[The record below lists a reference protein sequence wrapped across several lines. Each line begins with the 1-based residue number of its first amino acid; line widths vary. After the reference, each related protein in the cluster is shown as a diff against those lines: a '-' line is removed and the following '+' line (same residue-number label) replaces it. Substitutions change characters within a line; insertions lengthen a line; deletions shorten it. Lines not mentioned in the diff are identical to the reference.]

1 MNFLVNS
8 GALAGHIQAVAKA
21 INSKSVNLIPVLS
34 NILFELKGDT
44 LTLTGSDANNRLSSS
59 IEVTNKG
66 EDGCFLVS
74 DRIIIDAL
82 RELPDQPITID
93 VDANSYHAKLQYS
106 NGFYDFLASNADS
119 YPATIELNDQ
129 SNSIELTA
137 ESLLEGLNAAKV
149 AAGTD
154 ERRPIMTGVLLDL
167 QTDKI
172 TYVASDGRILVR
184 HTDHRVSAPQ
194 AARLTLP
201 PAVYKILTGTILAKE
216 NGAVRINFDDKHIQF
231 VLNSFT
237 LTARL
242 LEGTYPA
249 YNSVIPP
256 SSPHQIIVG
265 REALLYA
272 AKRISLF
279 ANKASK
285 LILFDIYPDK
295 INLKANDIDF
305 STSAEESIACQAES
319 VEHLRIG
326 FDFDLLRILLDSID
340 SEQIQIDLSDQTRA
354 GIITPITTKEGV
366 EVLAL
371 IIPLKLIGDF

>member
-8 GALAGHIQAVAKA
+8 ATLAQHIQAVAKA
-21 INSKSVNLIPVLS
+21 INPKSVNLIPVLS

-59 IEVTNKG
+59 LEITNKG
-66 EDGCFLVS
+66 EDGSFLVS

-82 RELPDQPITID
+82 RELPDQPIIID
-93 VDANSYHAKLQYS
+93 VEADSYHAKLRYS

-119 YPATIELNDQ
+119 YPATIELNEQ
-129 SNSIELTA
+129 ANSIELTA
-137 ESLLEGLNAAKV
+137 EGLLEGLNAAKV
-149 AAGTD
+149 AVGAD

-184 HTDHRVSAPQ
+184 HIDHRVSATQ
-194 AARLTLP
+194 TARLTLP
-201 PAVYKILTGTILAKE
+201 PAVYKILTSTILPKE
-216 NGAVRINFDDKHIQF
+216 NGSVQMYFDDKHIQF

-265 REALLYA
+265 RDALLYA

-285 LILFDIYPDK
+285 LILFDIYSDK
-295 INLKANDIDF
+295 ISLKANDIDF
-305 STSAEESIACQAES
+305 STSAEESITCQAES

-354 GIITPITTKEGV
+354 GIITPVTSKEGV

-371 IIPLKLIGDF
+371 IIPLKLIGEF